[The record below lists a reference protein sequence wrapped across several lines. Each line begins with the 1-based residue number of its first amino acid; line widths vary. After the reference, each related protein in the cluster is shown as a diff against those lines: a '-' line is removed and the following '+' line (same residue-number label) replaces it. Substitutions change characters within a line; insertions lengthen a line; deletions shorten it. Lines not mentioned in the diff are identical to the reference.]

1 MDVAAIATK
10 FVGELTAHQGKL
22 AGDAGGVQDARD
34 ALERAA
40 EAARQQSDAQRE
52 AAETLLNGWQSKAND
67 GFKQLTEK
75 LTADLATTA
84 EASTE
89 AAKIVGEMSQALGGR
104 HDTVG
109 GLVGDFI
116 EKSTQVLNA
125 GLAAVGVDAGGGLM
139 QAAAHLSDLAG
150 GFIKDSGGELE
161 QARDEMER
169 AAQKLRELR
178 QRLDGDGIAD
188 PPEDEEAGKPA
199 EDQDDSGPDGGKPGS
214 TTEDILARARE
225 NLGFEEG
232 PNDKNKWGPD
242 GQPWCSYFATAMWK
256 EAGVD
261 IGSLGYSGDVYKW
274 GQEHGTAYDRDSL
287 AESAKPGDALL
298 FGTGPDQMQSTH
310 IGLIEKVEGNQITTI
325 EGNSSDKVQRM
336 TYTLPEDAHMFYG
349 GVHPE

>member
-1 MDVAAIATK
+1 M
-10 FVGELTAHQGKL
+10 E
-22 AGDAGGVQDARD
+22 GDAGGVQDAQG

-40 EAARQQSDAQRE
+40 EGVRQQSDAQRE
-52 AAETLLNGWQSKAND
+52 AAETLLGGWQSKAID
-67 GFKQLTEK
+67 GFKQQVEK
-75 LTADLATTA
+75 LTTDLATTA
-84 EASTE
+84 EASAE
-89 AAKIVGEMSQALGGR
+89 AAKIAGEVSQALGGR

-109 GLVGDFI
+109 GLIGDFV
-116 EKSTQVLNA
+116 EKSTQFLGA
-125 GLAAVGVDAGGGLM
+125 GLAAVGLNAPGGLM
-139 QAAAHLSDLAG
+139 QAAAQLSDLAG
-150 GFIKDSGGELE
+150 GFIKDSGGELKGA
-161 QARDEMER
+161 QDEMER
-169 AAQKLRELR
+169 AAQKLRELQ

-188 PPEDEEAGKPA
+188 PPKEQETDGPGEDRGDAG
-199 EDQDDSGPDGGKPGS
+199 QDKPGS
-214 TTEDILARARE
+214 KTEDILARARE

-242 GQPWCSYFATAMWK
+242 GQPWCSYFATSMWQ

-274 GQEHGTAYDRDSL
+274 GQEHGTAYDQDSL

-310 IGLIEKVEGNQITTI
+310 IGIIEKVEGNQITTI

-336 TYTLPEDAHMFYG
+336 TYTLPDDADKFYG